1 MKTYRHSRFAYD
13 PNVFEYTLCMLKS
26 PISACLSLSRNLIN
40 KFTNNY
46 IFSEPIHEN
55 RVGALTFGF
64 NSLNRNTHTMRYS
77 MKSTLVLFFAFALTF
92 VTQAQKRGFN
102 DSTLLVHESVDNK
115 FSQMKAKSGNI
126 EVIFRKDRLEIF
138 EKTPNGI
145 EEKQSFLFFNDSNKV
160 EPKAIGLLTSGTK
173 QIPNENMAAV
183 LGADEM
189 NVSTYKKIVYENLY
203 NGANLEISVVNRAI
217 QFSIVSKSN
226 VSDIPFSLS
235 SWNDSDMIKLDDI
248 IKLVNH
254 ESFEIYSN
262 NTFLAVDGKD
272 LNFAQTNKS
281 ASQNITFTLNFL
293 N

>member
-1 MKTYRHSRFAYD
+1 
-13 PNVFEYTLCMLKS
+13 TLCMLKS

>member
-1 MKTYRHSRFAYD
+1 
-13 PNVFEYTLCMLKS
+13 
-26 PISACLSLSRNLIN
+26 
-40 KFTNNY
+40 
-46 IFSEPIHEN
+46 
-55 RVGALTFGF
+55 
-64 NSLNRNTHTMRYS
+64 